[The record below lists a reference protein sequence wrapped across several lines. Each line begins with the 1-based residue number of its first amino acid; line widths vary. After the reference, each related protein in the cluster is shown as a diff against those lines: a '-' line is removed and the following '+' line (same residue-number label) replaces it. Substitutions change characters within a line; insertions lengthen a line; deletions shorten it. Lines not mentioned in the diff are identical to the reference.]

1 MNAEFKTRLAA
12 VTDETVTGQ
21 AKEIIESTKTQLGF
35 VPNMYRTMA
44 NSQGYLRTYIHG
56 YKAFRESSGFTP
68 QEQELIF
75 LVISRENGCDYCTAA
90 HSMIADKVA
99 KFEPDQ
105 LAAILVGQVL
115 ADEKLQAL
123 SVFTSRVF
131 ESRGLISKAEA
142 AAFLEAGY
150 SEKQILEII
159 LAISV
164 KTLSNY
170 SNHIFHTDLDAAFEA
185 YNNRGLSTE
194 PTNIAANSL

>member
-1 MNAEFKTRLAA
+1 MNAEFKTRLMAI
-12 VTDETVTGQ
+12 TDETATGE
-21 AKEIIESTKTQLGF
+21 AKEIIESTKAQLGF

-44 NSQGYLRTYIHG
+44 NSQGYLSTYIHG

-68 QEQELIF
+68 QEQEVIF
-75 LVISRENGCDYCTAA
+75 LVLSRENGCDYCIAA

-99 KFEPDQ
+99 KFKPEQ
-105 LAAILVGQVL
+105 LAAVRAGQIL

-131 ESRGLISKAEA
+131 ESRGLISKSEA

-150 SEKQILEII
+150 SETQILEVI

-170 SNHIFHTDLDAAFEA
+170 SNHIFHTDLDEAFSA
-185 YNNRGLSTE
+185 Y
-194 PTNIAANSL
+194 

>member
-1 MNAEFKTRLAA
+1 MNAEFKTRLEAIADDAA
-12 VTDETVTGQ
+12 TGE
-21 AKEIIESTKTQLGF
+21 AKEIIDSTKAQLGF

-44 NSQGYLRTYIHG
+44 NSEGYLSTYIHG

-75 LVISRENGCDYCTAA
+75 LVISRGNGCDYCIAA

-99 KFEPDQ
+99 KFKPEL
-105 LAAILVGQVL
+105 LAAIRAGQAL

-150 SEKQILEII
+150 SETQILEVI

-185 YNNRGLSTE
+185 YNIRDLSTE
-194 PTNIAANSL
+194 PTNLAAGG

>member
-1 MNAEFKTRLAA
+1 MNAEFKTGLEAIADEAA
-12 VTDETVTGQ
+12 TVE
-21 AKEIIESTKTQLGF
+21 AKEIIDSTKAQLGF

-44 NSQGYLRTYIHG
+44 NSQGYLSTYIHG
-56 YKAFRESSGFTP
+56 YKAFRESSGFAP

-105 LAAILVGQVL
+105 LAAIRAGQVL

-142 AAFLEAGY
+142 AAFLQAGY
-150 SEKQILEII
+150 AEKQILEII

-170 SNHIFHTDLDAAFEA
+170 SNHIFHTEVDAAFEA
-185 YNNRGLSTE
+185 YKIS
-194 PTNIAANSL
+194 

>member
-1 MNAEFKTRLAA
+1 MNAEFKTGLAA
-12 VTDETVTGQ
+12 VTDETVTGE
-21 AKEIIESTKTQLGF
+21 AKEIIESTKAQLGF

-44 NSQGYLRTYIHG
+44 NSQGYLSTYIHG
-56 YKAFRESSGFTP
+56 YKAFRESSGFTA

-99 KFEPDQ
+99 KFESDQ
-105 LAAILVGQVL
+105 LAAIRAGQVL

-123 SVFTSRVF
+123 STFTSRVL

-142 AAFLEAGY
+142 AAFLEVGY

-185 YNNRGLSTE
+185 YNNRGLLTE
-194 PTNIAANSL
+194 PTNIAANSS

>member
-1 MNAEFKTRLAA
+1 MNAEFKTRLEAIADEAA
-12 VTDETVTGQ
+12 TGE
-21 AKEIIESTKTQLGF
+21 AKEIIDSTKAQLGF

-44 NSQGYLRTYIHG
+44 NSEGYLSTYIHG

-99 KFEPDQ
+99 KFKPDQ
-105 LAAILVGQVL
+105 LVAIRAGEVL

-123 SVFTSRVF
+123 SVFTSRLF
-131 ESRGLISKAEA
+131 ESRGLISNAQA

-194 PTNIAANSL
+194 LTNIAANSS

>member
-12 VTDETVTGQ
+12 VTDEAATGE
-21 AKEIIESTKTQLGF
+21 AKEIIESIKTQLGF

-44 NSQGYLRTYIHG
+44 NSQGYLSTYIHG
-56 YKAFRESSGFTP
+56 YKAFRESLGFTP

-75 LVISRENGCDYCTAA
+75 LVISRANGCDYCTAA

-99 KFEPDQ
+99 KFKPEN
-105 LAAILVGQVL
+105 LAAIRTGEAL

-131 ESRGLISKAEA
+131 ESRGLISKADA

-150 SEKQILEII
+150 LEEQILEVI

-170 SNHIFHTDLDAAFEA
+170 SNHIFHTELDAAFEG
-185 YNNRGLSTE
+185 YNNRDLRS
-194 PTNIAANSL
+194 